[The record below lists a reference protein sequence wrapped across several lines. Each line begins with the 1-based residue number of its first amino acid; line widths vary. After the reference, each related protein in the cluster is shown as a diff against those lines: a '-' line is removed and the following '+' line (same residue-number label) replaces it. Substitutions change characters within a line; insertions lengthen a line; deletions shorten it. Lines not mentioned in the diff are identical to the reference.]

1 LELDFLTNLL
11 FYFLIYS
18 FLGWILETVYKSV
31 LQKKYVNSG
40 FLFGPFC
47 PIYGFGAVI
56 LYLFLDS
63 FKDNLV
69 LVFLIGMIIFSI
81 WECVVGYWLE
91 KFFNTKYWDYSNEK
105 FNFKGRICL
114 RMSLIWGLLGVIFTY
129 VLHPTISQFVQMI
142 PSAILLPISGI
153 FLLSLILDFIISGIK
168 VKNIDIKLSRLKE
181 VQANLNL
188 RLAELKKLQNIKNL
202 ATKNIQLDSL
212 KKTVEDLRQTE
223 RVLKYKINKG
233 IVRLR
238 RAFPTM
244 KSQNITEFLN
254 QKIEAIKKEKKE
266 R

>member
-1 LELDFLTNLL
+1 LSHNVYIEMIQYGKIMRNYVSLINFRVPTLQEDFILELDFLTNLL

-18 FLGWILETVYKSV
+18 FFGWILETVYKSV

-105 FNFKGRICL
+105 FNFKGR
-114 RMSLIWGLLGVIFTY
+114 RENF
-129 VLHPTISQFVQMI
+129 P
-142 PSAILLPISGI
+142 
-153 FLLSLILDFIISGIK
+153 FLS
-168 VKNIDIKLSRLKE
+168 
-181 VQANLNL
+181 
-188 RLAELKKLQNIKNL
+188 
-202 ATKNIQLDSL
+202 
-212 KKTVEDLRQTE
+212 
-223 RVLKYKINKG
+223 YK
-233 IVRLR
+233 
-238 RAFPTM
+238 
-244 KSQNITEFLN
+244 
-254 QKIEAIKKEKKE
+254 
-266 R
+266 